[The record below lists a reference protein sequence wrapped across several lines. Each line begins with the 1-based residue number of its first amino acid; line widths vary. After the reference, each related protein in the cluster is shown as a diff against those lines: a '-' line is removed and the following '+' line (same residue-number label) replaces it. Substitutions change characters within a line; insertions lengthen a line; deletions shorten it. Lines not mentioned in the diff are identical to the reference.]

1 MRRWIKRDI
10 DNHSINKYKFIIF
23 MMLTMVFYKN
33 INAQKYSTMH
43 QKDFIESQ
51 ILKGNNDI
59 YYEISETMFGSIELL
74 PYSIIMGSI
83 YNNGVACFDVYYII
97 SSTFEYYK
105 LDVDTFLIEIAIKF
119 LIRGAD
125 LNNWNCCLKLSKLYK
140 EGIWVEQDIQKSI
153 MYKEKAQGLT
163 PKSTVIPDPE

>member
-1 MRRWIKRDI
+1 
-10 DNHSINKYKFIIF
+10 
-23 MMLTMVFYKN
+23 MVLYKN

-43 QKDFIESQ
+43 QKDSIKSQ

-59 YYEISETMFGSIELL
+59 YYEISETMFGSTELL
-74 PYSIIMGSI
+74 PYSMIMGSN

-97 SSTFEYYK
+97 RYTLHEYYK
-105 LDVDTFLIEIAIKF
+105 LDVDTFLIEIAIKS

-125 LNNWNCCLKLSKLYK
+125 LNNWNCCLELSKLYK

-153 MYKEKAQGLT
+153 MYKEKARGLT
-163 PKSTVIPDPE
+163 PKATVLPDS